1 VFGRAS
7 TIGLIASDPDGRVAD
22 TAMPCSSSRS
32 TRFAAEAGVVVDD
45 QAAQRHSERTMA
57 GSVRAHIGV

>member
-1 VFGRAS
+1 
-7 TIGLIASDPDGRVAD
+7 
-22 TAMPCSSSRS
+22 MPCSSSRS